1 VDVLPPKQ
9 AAFVREY
16 LVDLNATQAAIRA
29 KYSKNGARQQG
40 ARLLANAAIRAA
52 IDAASQK
59 VAAKLEIT
67 VERIESELARY
78 AFAPANSAAPGEF
91 LDCEPRDRLKALE
104 LLGKRHAMFT
114 ENHRHSFEDM
124 TDEALEAKYREA
136 IAKGSA
142 SITRPPA

>member
-1 VDVLPPKQ
+1 MAGLPLKH
-9 AAFVREY
+9 ARFVAEY
-16 LVDLNATQAAIRA
+16 QKDLNATQACIRA
-29 KYSKNGARQQG
+29 GYSKNGARQQG

-78 AFAPANSAAPGEF
+78 GFSDHPER
-91 LDCEPRDRLKALE
+91 LDCDSREALKALE